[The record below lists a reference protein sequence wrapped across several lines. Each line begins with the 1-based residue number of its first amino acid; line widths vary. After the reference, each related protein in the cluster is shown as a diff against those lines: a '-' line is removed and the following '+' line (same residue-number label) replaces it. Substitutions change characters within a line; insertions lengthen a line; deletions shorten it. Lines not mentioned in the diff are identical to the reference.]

1 MSVLGE
7 KKQNVFSGAGVIYGS
22 DHQYIIRKNQS
33 NCEYGSDN
41 HNFFFFGHFFLAHS
55 KLRNNQEL
63 IR

>member
-41 HNFFFFGHFFLAHS
+41 HNFFFFGDFFS
-55 KLRNNQEL
+55 SFKT
-63 IR
+63 